1 MSDVSTWMPLYG
13 GDFLV
18 ATIGWP
24 ADAVGHYIKILLLQ
38 WDRGGLPKD
47 ISEWESL
54 SPGVS
59 QHESLLLPKFPIGA
73 DGKRYNHRLEDEKHK
88 AVKLRTQRAEAGRKG
103 AAKRWEN
110 DNVLPPKTAVS
121 TPSSIHRGSKEAN
134 LAWEFVPTLRK
145 TGKRKFLNLWETL
158 VLRQGLDHEKVIKSF
173 EDYYN
178 SPKGK
183 GEYARGPIRLLEEA
197 VWEDDPKSWGE
208 NNTESI
214 SHLDAIYAE
223 QQNGEL

>member
-1 MSDVSTWMPLYG
+1 MNDVSTWMPLYG

-24 ADAVGHYIKILLLQ
+24 PDAVGHYIKILLLQ
-38 WDRGGLPKD
+38 WDRGGLPQD
-47 ISEWESL
+47 LAEWESL

-59 QHESLLLPKFPIGA
+59 RHEDLILPKFPIGA
-73 DGKRYNHRLEDEKHK
+73 DGRRYNHRVEDEKQK

-110 DNVLPPKTAVS
+110 ENVVSPLPPAS
-121 TPSSIHRGSKEAN
+121 AASAIHRGSREAMQ
-134 LAWEFVPTLRK
+134 AWEFVPIIRR
-145 TGKRKFLNLWETL
+145 TGKKRFLSLWETL
-158 VLRQGLDHEKVIKSF
+158 VLRQGLEHKKVIDSF
-173 EDYYN
+173 ESYY
-178 SPKGK
+178 SSQKGK

-208 NNTESI
+208 DNNKSI
-214 SHLDAIYAE
+214 EHLDAILAE
-223 QQNGEL
+223 QNNGAG